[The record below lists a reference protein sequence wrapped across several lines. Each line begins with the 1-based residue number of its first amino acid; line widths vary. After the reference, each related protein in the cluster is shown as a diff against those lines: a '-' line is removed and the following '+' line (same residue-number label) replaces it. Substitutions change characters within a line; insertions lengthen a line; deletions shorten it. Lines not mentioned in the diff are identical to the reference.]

1 MTDPIETW
9 TAELSADPDSLVFL
23 QLGEALRRRRLLDGA
38 LAVARGGVQRYPDL
52 ADAHDLLA
60 RVLSDRGEGDAA
72 FDAWTTALRLQPE
85 MVGPLKGIGFLCYR
99 MGDFVRAL
107 RQLEAAAALTPDD
120 PALAVA
126 IARVRTRLEEQASG
140 LPADPF
146 VGTEGWHGATMLLD
160 ARGRR
165 LAGSMLAPD
174 GDDRSDAIAA
184 RLAGVSREAS
194 RAAVLLDL
202 GYWQSIQVEGSSA
215 QLVLTEPAKETV
227 LVIQRP
233 PDTPS
238 GRLPLIADR
247 AGALARRW
255 LERMT

>member
-1 MTDPIETW
+1 MTDPIEAW

-38 LAVARGGVQRYPDL
+38 LTVARGGVQRYPDL
-52 ADAHDLLA
+52 AEAHDLLA
-60 RVLSDRGEGDAA
+60 RILSDRGEGDAA
-72 FDAWTTALRLQPE
+72 FDAWTNALRLQPE

-99 MGDFVRAL
+99 MGDFVHAL
-107 RQLEAAAALTPDD
+107 RQLEAAAALAPDD
-120 PALAVA
+120 PSLTVA
-126 IARVRTRLEEQASG
+126 ISRVRTRLEEQSTG

-146 VGTEGWHGATMLLD
+146 DGTEGWHGITMLLD
-160 ARGRR
+160 SRGRR
-165 LAGSMLAPD
+165 LAGSLLAPN
-174 GDDRSDAIAA
+174 GEDRSDAIAA

-202 GYWQSIQVEGSSA
+202 GYWQAIQVEGQSA
-215 QLVLTEPAKETV
+215 QLVLTEPAKDVV

-233 PDTPS
+233 ADTPP

-255 LERMT
+255 LERMA

>member
-1 MTDPIETW
+1 MTDPIEAW
-9 TAELSADPDSLVFL
+9 TAELSADPDSMVFL
-23 QLGEALRRRRLLDGA
+23 PLGEALRRRRLLDGA
-38 LAVARGGVQRYPDL
+38 LAVARGGVQRYPEL

-99 MGDFVRAL
+99 MGEFGRAL
-107 RQLEAAAALTPDD
+107 RQLEAAAALAPDD
-120 PALAVA
+120 PSLAVA
-126 IARVRTRLEEQASG
+126 IQRVRARVEQEALG
-140 LPADPF
+140 VPADPF
-146 VGTEGWHGATMLLD
+146 EGTEGWHGVTMLLD
-160 ARGRR
+160 SRGRR
-165 LAGSMLAPD
+165 LAGSLLAPD
-174 GDDRSDAIAA
+174 GEDRSDAIAA

-202 GYWQSIQVEGSSA
+202 GYWQAIQVEGSSA
-215 QLVLTEPAKETV
+215 QMVLTEPAKDVV

-233 PDTPS
+233 ADTPS
-238 GRLPLIADR
+238 GRLPLVADR

-255 LERMT
+255 LERVT